1 MTQKMPDMCPI
12 ATGVG
17 RKPSILDERAG
28 HEGKSTGSVLGRY
41 LVTSL
46 ARSREYNTHVIVDE
60 DEVILVAAHLV
71 HDVVD
76 ADISMQ
82 YPGFVPQVMEAC
94 GWGKISVRV
103 AKEA

>member
-17 RKPSILDERAG
+17 REPSILDERTG
-28 HEGKSTGSVLGRY
+28 HEGKSAGAVLGRY
-41 LVTSL
+41 FVTSF

-60 DEVILVAAHLV
+60 DEVILVTAHLV

-76 ADISMQ
+76 TDISVQ
-82 YPGFVPQVMEAC
+82 NVRFVSQVM
-94 GWGKISVRV
+94 
-103 AKEA
+103 